1 MTNVNNENEEKEQ
14 KSTIEE
20 EVRDFNVFLLERL
33 FDNIQKMHE
42 SLAKIENDLKKKH
55 IKMMEGFRCIERA
68 FKTLSGSIMSLA
80 DDLGSATGTIASDP
94 WTFDL

>member
-1 MTNVNNENEEKEQ
+1 M
-14 KSTIEE
+14 EE
-20 EVRDFNVFLLERL
+20 EECIFNVFLLEKL

-68 FKTLSGSIMSLA
+68 FKTLSGSIMALA
-80 DDLGSATGTIASDP
+80 DDLGSATGTMASDP
-94 WTFDL
+94 WTFDV